1 MKTIPKT
8 IDVLQFENGDILL
21 YTSHNTKECSVLIA
35 EANYVVQYL
44 FDEMRGVYNYDPE
57 L

>member
-21 YTSHNTKECSVLIA
+21 AYDRFRKECFVHIVGGQVMTYTES
-35 EANYVVQYL
+35 
-44 FDEMRGVYNYDPE
+44 EMIEIYNYDPE